1 MSGIYGFSWAII
13 LELPNITGVHDSSQ
27 FNATLFL
34 RIPTFQ
40 VSRDEA
46 EAILANAKEGE
57 FLLSQDI
64 SSERFI
70 SVWYVMGFHVLWS

>member
-1 MSGIYGFSWAII
+1 MSGIYGFFVA
-13 LELPNITGVHDSSQ
+13 LFVARPNTAGVHDSSH
-27 FNATLFL
+27 FNTTLFF

-46 EAILANAKEGE
+46 EAMLANAREGE

-70 SVWYVMGFHVLWS
+70 SVW

>member
-1 MSGIYGFSWAII
+1 MVFLGHLFSNYLTLLVYTIQVS
-13 LELPNITGVHDSSQ
+13 L
-27 FNATLFL
+27 NATLFL

-70 SVWYVMGFHVLWS
+70 SVWYVMWFHVLWS